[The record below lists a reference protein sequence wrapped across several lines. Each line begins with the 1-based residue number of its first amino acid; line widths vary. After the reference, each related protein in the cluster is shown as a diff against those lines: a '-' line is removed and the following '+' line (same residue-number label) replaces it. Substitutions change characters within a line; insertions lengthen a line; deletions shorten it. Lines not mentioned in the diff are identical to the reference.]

1 MTPPTM
7 KSIRVD
13 DERLIFEL
21 GGGREVSL
29 PVSVSERLAGAT
41 RAQLEHWTI
50 GSRGL
55 GAHWPDVDEDIAIW
69 EVLGIDEDTYLRS
82 LREAPVS

>member
-1 MTPPTM
+1 MTPPTI
-7 KSIRVD
+7 KFIRID
-13 DERLIFEL
+13 AERLIFDL

-29 PVSVSERLAGAT
+29 PVSVSDRLARAT
-41 RAQLEHWTI
+41 AAELQNWTI

-69 EVLGIDEDTYLRS
+69 EVLGIAEDAYLRS

>member
-1 MTPPTM
+1 MTVPLITN
-7 KSIRVD
+7 IRVD
-13 DERLIFEL
+13 DERLTFEL

-29 PVSVSERLAGAT
+29 PVSISERLAGAT
-41 RAQLEHWTI
+41 RVQLENWTI

-69 EVLGIDEDTYLRS
+69 EVLGIAEETYLRS
-82 LREAPVS
+82 FREAPVS

>member
-1 MTPPTM
+1 MTAPVI
-7 KSIRVD
+7 KNIRID
-13 DERLIFEL
+13 DERLTFEL

-29 PVSVSERLAGAT
+29 PVSISERLAGAT
-41 RAQLEHWTI
+41 RDQLENWTI

-69 EVLGIDEDTYLRS
+69 EVLGIAEETYLRS

>member
-1 MTPPTM
+1 MTTPM
-7 KSIRVD
+7 IKNIRIEG
-13 DERLIFEL
+13 ERLTFDL
-21 GGGREVSL
+21 GDGREVSL
-29 PVSVSERLAGAT
+29 PVSISDRLARAT
-41 RAQLEHWTI
+41 RAQLENWTI

-69 EVLGIDEDTYLRS
+69 EVLGIAEETYLRS